1 MNGNEALAKRL
12 IMARAWAGMSQND
25 LARRAGI
32 AQTQLSRYETA
43 RSQPRRAALDRLA
56 AELGISPA
64 WLALGGG
71 DAHRGNPAQPTQQS
85 PIDLAIVS
93 TQALLVE
100 VARRCS

>member
-56 AELGISPA
+56 GELGISPA
-64 WLALGGG
+64 WLALGNG
-71 DAHRGNPAQPTQQS
+71 DAHCGCPIQSTQQS

-93 TQALLVE
+93 TQALLNE

>member
-12 IMARAWAGMSQND
+12 IMARAWAAMSQND

-56 AELGISPA
+56 AELGVSSA
-64 WLALGGG
+64 WLALGG
-71 DAHRGNPAQPTQQS
+71 DAHRGSPVQSTQQS
-85 PIDLAIVS
+85 PIDLAIIS